1 MPSTESG
8 GMEIIMKIL
17 AGAFVF
23 LIIVIIG
30 YGIKCYN
37 QFVGAK
43 NRVKDQEAQIHVQ
56 LKQRCDLVPNL
67 VETVKGCAGFEK
79 ETLEAVMAARGRVVT
94 SRDDR
99 SEGELEH
106 ALGRLFAVSENYPEL
121 KASSGFIELQRQ
133 LTEIENKIAKSRQFY
148 NDTVLKYNNAIQ
160 VFPANIM
167 AIVTGFKPEE
177 FLQITENEKASVKVN
192 F

>member
-1 MPSTESG
+1 
-8 GMEIIMKIL
+8 MKVL
-17 AGAFVF
+17 VGVLVFFV
-23 LIIVIIG
+23 IAAIAVIG

-67 VETVKGCAGFEK
+67 VETVKGCAGFER
-79 ETLEAVMAARGRVVT
+79 ETLEAVMAARGRVVAGGNEKA
-94 SRDDR
+94 
-99 SEGELEH
+99 EGELGR

-121 KASSGFIELQRQ
+121 KASSSFMQLQKQ
-133 LTEIENKIAKSRQFY
+133 LTEIEDKIAKARQFY
-148 NDTVLKYNNAIQ
+148 NDTVLKYNTGIQ
-160 VFPANIM
+160 VFPANLV
-167 AIVTGFKPEE
+167 AAVTGFKPEE
-177 FLQITENEKASVKVN
+177 FLQITEDEKASVKVK